1 MTKEERLQRDIS
13 RLAEMKAHEDEL
25 RQQGYRYIAGIDE
38 VGRGPLAGPV
48 YAACVLLPP
57 DFDVLGIYDSKKISA
72 KKREELSDIIKEKA
86 LAYGI
91 GIADN
96 NEIDEINILEA
107 TKVAMRRAFEE
118 CNKMLTSD
126 RAVAETYRNN
136 EYRTVEIS
144 KSNEDRIA
152 ESIVFDNSSGRD
164 SNKSKIESNI
174 DYLMVDAL
182 KLEFGV
188 PCEPIVKG
196 DEKSL
201 SIAAASIVAKVARDK
216 YMEEID
222 AEYPGYDFASNKGY
236 GTAAHYE
243 GLRSKGITP
252 IHRRSFLKKFEENP
266 NTGHNKQTKTQSTSE
281 NNPDGIA
288 VCESAEVIT
297 TESKEQT
304 LAKKVYA
311 VKKGKTTGIFM
322 TWEDCKAQV
331 DGFAGAEYKSFADP
345 QDAMAYLG
353 LYSGGKGA
361 SKGASKS
368 NAANKNNGAS
378 ANGGVGASTEE
389 LLPPG
394 NRAYVDGSYDN
405 ASNRFSCGVVIIET
419 DKNGISETTELKAV
433 FEDDVAALQRNVAGE
448 VMGAKTAIDYC
459 LENGIDDIEIYHDY
473 EGVGKW
479 ADGLWKANNPLTQGY
494 KQFIADARRVMSIR
508 FVKVKAHAG
517 NKYNEMADKLAKQAL
532 DL

>member
-86 LAYGI
+86 VVYGI

-118 CNKMLTSD
+118 SNKKLTSD
-126 RAVAETYRNN
+126 RAAAET
-136 EYRTVEIS
+136 
-144 KSNEDRIA
+144 SN
-152 ESIVFDNSSGRD
+152 SNSSD
-164 SNKSKIESNI
+164 NECSI
-174 DYLMVDAL
+174 DYLLVDAL
-182 KLEFGV
+182 KLDFGV
-188 PCEPIVKG
+188 PCEAIVKG

-201 SIAAASIVAKVARDK
+201 SIAAASIVAKVARDN
-216 YMEEID
+216 YMEEMD

-266 NTGHNKQTKTQSTSE
+266 NTGHNKQSETQS
-281 NNPDGIA
+281 N
-288 VCESAEVIT
+288 SAET
-297 TESKEQT
+297 TKSKEQT

-311 VKKGKTTGIFM
+311 VKKGRTTGIFM

-331 DGFAGAEYKSFADP
+331 DGFTGAEYKSFADP

-353 LYSGGKGA
+353 LSSGNKVGANNKKG
-361 SKGASKS
+361 
-368 NAANKNNGAS
+368 GAS
-378 ANGGVGASTEE
+378 APAEE
-389 LLPPG
+389 VLPPG
-394 NRAYVDGSYDN
+394 NRAYVDGSYDIS
-405 ASNRFSCGVVIIET
+405 SNRFSCGVVIIET
-419 DKNGISETTELKAV
+419 DLNGVSETTELKAV

-494 KQFIADARRVMSIR
+494 KQFIADARRIMSIR

>member
-86 LAYGI
+86 VAYGI

-107 TKVAMRRAFEE
+107 TKLAMRRAFEE
-118 CNKMLTSD
+118 CNKRLTS
-126 RAVAETYRNN
+126 NN
-136 EYRTVEIS
+136 G
-144 KSNEDRIA
+144 D
-152 ESIVFDNSSGRD
+152 
-164 SNKSKIESNI
+164 NI

-182 KLEFGV
+182 KLDFGV
-188 PCEPIVKG
+188 PCEAIVKG

-243 GLRSKGITP
+243 GLRNKGISA

-266 NTGHNKQTKTQSTSE
+266 STGHKNKTKA
-281 NNPDGIA
+281 D
-288 VCESAEVIT
+288 
-297 TESKEQT
+297 SKEQN

-311 VKKGKTTGIFM
+311 VKKGKTTGLFM

-331 DGFAGAEYKSFADP
+331 DGFPGAEYKSFADP

-353 LYSGGKGA
+353 LSSGNKVGANNKKG
-361 SKGASKS
+361 
-368 NAANKNNGAS
+368 GAS
-378 ANGGVGASTEE
+378 APAEE
-389 LLPPG
+389 VLPPG
-394 NRAYVDGSYDN
+394 NRVYVDGSYDIS
-405 ASNRFSCGVVIIET
+405 SNRFSCGVVIIET

-494 KQFIADARRVMSIR
+494 KQFIADARRIMSIR
-508 FVKVKAHAG
+508 FIKVKAHAG